1 MAMYGTP
8 TIDGII
14 DPIWERAG
22 LIVPQIQSSERVQA
36 TGEFRVLWDDGAL
49 YTLFI
54 VTDPVLNSSSMNSY
68 EQDSVEVFLDE
79 ANDKGA
85 FYQSDDVHYPVNY
98 ENIRTTDAG
107 DPHRFFQYGGNCAH
121 W

>member
-1 MAMYGTP
+1 VAMYGTP

-85 FYQSDDVHYPVNY
+85 FYQSDDVHYPVNC